1 MIIRG
6 VETRVHVIVIV
17 VVVVVLN
24 ILEISELILCL
35 LNEGVIEF
43 FKWHRIIVI
52 RENIMITCNA
62 PPNFARIVQTLEV
75 AVTVDVVVTLIVFGL
90 YNIIIIIII
99 LEL

>member
-6 VETRVHVIVIV
+6 VETRVHVIVI
-17 VVVVVLN
+17 VVVVLN

-43 FKWHRIIVI
+43 FKRHRIIVI
-52 RENIMITCNA
+52 RENIMITRNA

-99 LEL
+99 ILEL